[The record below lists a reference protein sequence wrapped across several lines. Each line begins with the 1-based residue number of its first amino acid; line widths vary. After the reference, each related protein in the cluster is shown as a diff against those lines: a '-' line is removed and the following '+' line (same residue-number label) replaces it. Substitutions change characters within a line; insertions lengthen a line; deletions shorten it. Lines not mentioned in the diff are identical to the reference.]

1 VSVLSESGHGGTVP
15 VRGFVRRGVAIALLG
30 ASALAATGRFQ
41 GAISLTLGAAV
52 SIVGALWLAD
62 LVARLR
68 AFPGAPADGFDWKF
82 AFGSVLR
89 YALAGLALFWA
100 VTSMPAEVPWLLAGV
115 TVPVLAAMADGFR
128 DVGERET
135 EPRAGGRDDVKGD

>member
-1 VSVLSESGHGGTVP
+1 VSAPSESVRDAGVP
-15 VRGFVRRGVAIALLG
+15 IRGFLRRAVAIALLSG
-30 ASALAATGRFQ
+30 SALAATGRFR
-41 GAISLTLGAAV
+41 GALALTLGAAV

-62 LVARLR
+62 LVARFR
-68 AFPGAPADGFDWKF
+68 AFPGATADGFDWRF

-89 YALAGLALFWA
+89 YALAGAALFWT

-128 DVGERET
+128 GAGGREA
-135 EPRAGGRDDVKGD
+135 EPRAGSRDDVNGH